1 MSPFDQ
7 DRAKERERYDKRA
20 QAQLAQSTALLGP
33 DGAISQPLIIRRPY
47 VVYEDFIRRST
58 RQGSR
63 ALDLCCGTGLYSLIA
78 ASAGATVTAS
88 DIAEH
93 NLLLAQQRAARAAIP
108 LETVV
113 ADAEHM
119 PLPDASFDLLTCAG
133 SLSYVDIHGFLNEVV
148 RLLRPGGWFICVDSL
163 NHNPVYRANRY
174 WNYLRGRRTRSTLR
188 RMPTLA
194 TVALL
199 QDTFIETETSFH
211 GSLSF
216 LAPLL
221 KPIWGESRTASR
233 LDAWDD
239 RHPAWRRWAF
249 KFVFRGRKR
258 V

>member
-7 DRAKERERYDKRA
+7 DRFRERERYDKRA
-20 QAQLAQSTALLGP
+20 QAQLAQSTTLLGP
-33 DGAISQPLIIRRPY
+33 HGAISQPLVIRRPY

-58 RQGSR
+58 QLGFR
-63 ALDLCCGTGLYSLIA
+63 AIDLCCGTGLYSFIA
-78 ASAGATVTAS
+78 ASAGAAVTAS

-108 LETVV
+108 LETVE
-113 ADAEHM
+113 ADAEHV
-119 PLPDASFDLLTCAG
+119 PLPDASFDLVTCAG
-133 SLSYVDIHGFLNEVV
+133 SLSYVDIQSFLSEVT
-148 RLLRPGGWFICVDSL
+148 RLLRPGGWFVCVDSL

-174 WNYLRGRRTRSTLR
+174 WAYLRGRRTRSTLR
-188 RMPTLA
+188 RMPTLT
-194 TVALL
+194 TVAAL
-199 QDTFIETETSFH
+199 QDTFIETEASFH

-221 KPIWGESRTASR
+221 KPIWGESRTAFW

-239 RHPAWRRWAF
+239 RHPAWCPWAF